1 MHFSWALK
9 FDQDMHIAD
18 ESKTVERHEQ
28 NAAALSWRLPH
39 AATVR
44 LWMCEYSVRAQEG
57 DTAWVLY
64 KNSLY
69 KNLRGSNPRR
79 ATYFQAYQ
87 THSTLTI
94 WGALE

>member
-1 MHFSWALK
+1 VVFSGSLILSWISAMHFSWALK

-44 LWMCEYSVRAQEG
+44 L
-57 DTAWVLY
+57 
-64 KNSLY
+64 
-69 KNLRGSNPRR
+69 
-79 ATYFQAYQ
+79 
-87 THSTLTI
+87 
-94 WGALE
+94 